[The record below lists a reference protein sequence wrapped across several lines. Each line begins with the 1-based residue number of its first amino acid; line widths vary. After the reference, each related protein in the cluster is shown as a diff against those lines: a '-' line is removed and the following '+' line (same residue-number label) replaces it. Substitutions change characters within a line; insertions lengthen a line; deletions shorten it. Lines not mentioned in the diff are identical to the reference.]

1 MSSIAVARSGPLL
14 MRRAASASASR
25 ALRSA
30 LVAVPPCTVGRTDA
44 AALRR
49 PAKICSIYRQ
59 RRGMH
64 ASALA
69 ATADSPASA
78 TTEKTGSEV
87 RVRFAP
93 SPTGNLHV
101 GGART
106 ALFNW
111 LYARRAGGK
120 FVVRVED
127 TDTARS
133 TRESEEAMIR
143 DLKWLGLDWD
153 EGPDRPGD
161 CGPYRQSERT
171 EMYKEYADQLV
182 QKGLA
187 YPCFCTDEELEEMR
201 VDAEAKKLPPI
212 YRGKWASASEE
223 EVQAMKD
230 SGAPYCYR
238 FRVPKNKVVTIQDT
252 IRGEV
257 SWNTDTLGD
266 FVVLRSNGM
275 PVYNFCVA
283 IDDASMGITHVIRAE
298 EHLPNTLRQMLIYEA
313 LGFQQP
319 VFGHVSLI
327 LAPDRSKL
335 SKRHGATSVGEF
347 RSEGYL
353 SEALV
358 NYLSLLG
365 WNDGTEQEIYTVQ
378 ELCESFSLERVTKS
392 AAVFDKVKLAWIN
405 GQHLRAYGEEE
416 LVSMVGG
423 MLQEKGLLK
432 DAQSPFARAFVA
444 MVSNML
450 ELVTDAEPEL
460 ASLLAYPL
468 EETVASDACK
478 PIVEDNLKELA
489 DVVLAKYDAGELET
503 TIKEG
508 GMKKWIKALGKE
520 MGIKGKRLFMPLRVA
535 LTGKMA
541 GPDIGEQ
548 LAVLALEDGDVDAP
562 VARLADRMEAL
573 RKWSASQ

>member
-1 MSSIAVARSGPLL
+1 MSSIAAARTGPLL
-14 MRRAASASASR
+14 FRRAASASLRHASFASPVVLRPTGPRTTASAPRRPTR
-25 ALRSA
+25 ASPFNRQPRYVVVSA
-30 LVAVPPCTVGRTDA
+30 QA
-44 AALRR
+44 AAV
-49 PAKICSIYRQ
+49 
-59 RRGMH
+59 
-64 ASALA
+64 
-69 ATADSPASA
+69 DSPASSTA
-78 TTEKTGSEV
+78 GKSGSEV

-111 LYARRAGGK
+111 LYARRTGGK
-120 FVVRVED
+120 FVLRVED

-153 EGPDRPGD
+153 EGPDCPGE

-171 EMYKEYADQLV
+171 QLYKDLATQLV
-182 QKGLA
+182 EKGLV
-187 YPCFCTDEELEEMR
+187 YPCFCTDEELEAMKVE
-201 VDAEAKKLPPI
+201 AEAQKLPPI
-212 YRGKWASASEE
+212 YRGKWASASAE
-223 EVQAMKD
+223 EVEEMKQ
-230 SGAPYCYR
+230 SGAPFCYR
-238 FRVPKNKVVTIQDT
+238 FRVPKNKVITIQDT

-283 IDDASMGITHVIRAE
+283 IDDALMGITHVIRAE

-313 LGFQQP
+313 LGFTQP
-319 VFGHVSLI
+319 TFAHCSLI

-335 SKRHGATSVGEF
+335 SKRHGATSVGDF
-347 RSEGYL
+347 RTEGYL

-365 WNDGTEQEIYTVQ
+365 WNDGTEQEIYTVE
-378 ELCESFSLERVTKS
+378 ELCETFSIDRITKS
-392 AAVFDKVKLAWIN
+392 AAVFDKVKLSWMN

-432 DAQSPFARAFVA
+432 DGASPFARAFIA

-460 ASLLAYPL
+460 TSVLSYPL
-468 EETVASDACK
+468 EETVASEGCK
-478 PIVEDNLKELA
+478 SIVEDNLKELA
-489 DVVLAKYDAGELET
+489 EVVLAKYDSGELVT
-503 TIKEG
+503 TIEEG

-548 LAVLALEDGDVDAP
+548 LSVLALEDGDVNQD
-562 VARLADRMEAL
+562 VVRLPERMEKL
-573 RKWSASQ
+573 RLWVGSQ